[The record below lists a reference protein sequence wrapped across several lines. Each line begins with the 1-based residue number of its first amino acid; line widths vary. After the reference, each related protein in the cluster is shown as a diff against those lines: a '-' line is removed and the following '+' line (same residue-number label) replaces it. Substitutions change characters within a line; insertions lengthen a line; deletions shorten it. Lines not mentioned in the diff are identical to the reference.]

1 MHSKTGC
8 CYLQP
13 WIQLLSAKEVCPPP
27 MLDLFGA
34 AKDSYQKMLAA
45 TCWNLE
51 AAAQVRCM
59 DFFASPNDWMTA
71 MQPVDQQDQRRH
83 SAQADISVSVSIAIL
98 TLECSPKKG
107 PCLVDNSSSSW
118 PPQIFSLFQRS
129 LKKCKTKHTV
139 HETRQWMTQVACDII
154 WVSII
159 CQRPSLSMQ
168 GHLNRRKRQGW
179 RMWTKFI
186 SEISFHVFGLD
197 FLKLSWPPASCS
209 N

>member
-1 MHSKTGC
+1 
-8 CYLQP
+8 
-13 WIQLLSAKEVCPPP
+13 

-51 AAAQVRCM
+51 AAAQIRCM

-107 PCLVDNSSSSW
+107 PCLVDNSSSS
-118 PPQIFSLFQRS
+118 
-129 LKKCKTKHTV
+129 
-139 HETRQWMTQVACDII
+139 
-154 WVSII
+154 
-159 CQRPSLSMQ
+159 
-168 GHLNRRKRQGW
+168 
-179 RMWTKFI
+179 
-186 SEISFHVFGLD
+186 
-197 FLKLSWPPASCS
+197 
-209 N
+209 